1 MTGTTTRVLL
11 ADDQPVVRAGLRMI
25 LEQASGIEI
34 VGEAGDGAEAFVLA
48 ERLSPDVV
56 VMDVRMP
63 GVDGIEGT
71 RRIVAAGLASKVL
84 VLTTFDTDD
93 IVARA
98 LQAGASGFLL
108 KDIAAGGLVEA
119 VATVANG
126 DAVLSPQVTRRV
138 IAGYAAAQPAGA
150 PTDQPGARP
159 APGGAGAGPAPALLT
174 PLTQRESEVLD
185 LVAAGLSNAEIAASL
200 FLAETTV
207 KSHVSAVLVKLGVR
221 DRVQAV
227 VWWHRHRRP

>member
-1 MTGTTTRVLL
+1 MTDPTTRVLL
-11 ADDQPVVRAGLRMI
+11 ADDQPVVRAGLRLI
-25 LEQASGIEI
+25 LEQAPGLDI
-34 VGEAGDGAEAFVLA
+34 VGEAGDGAEAFALA
-48 ERLSPDVV
+48 ERLAPDVV

-71 RRIVAAGLASKVL
+71 RRIVAAGLAAKVL

-119 VATVANG
+119 VRTVADG

-138 IAGYAAAQPAGA
+138 IAGYTAMWSS
-150 PTDQPGARP
+150 
-159 APGGAGAGPAPALLT
+159 AGPGHEESRSGHVPVPLT
-174 PLTQRESEVLD
+174 ALTQRESEVLD
-185 LVAAGLSNAEIAASL
+185 LVAEGMSNAEIAGSL
-200 FLAETTV
+200 YLAETTV
-207 KSHVSAVLVKLGVR
+207 KSHVSSVLVKLGVR

-227 VWWHRHRRP
+227 VWWHRHHAS